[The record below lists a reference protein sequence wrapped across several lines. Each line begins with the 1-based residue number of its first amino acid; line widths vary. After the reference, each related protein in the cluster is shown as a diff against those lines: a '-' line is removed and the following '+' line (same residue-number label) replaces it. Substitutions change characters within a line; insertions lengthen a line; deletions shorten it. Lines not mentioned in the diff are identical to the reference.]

1 MRLEQ
6 HLSNSTDKYTVK
18 AKDWIL
24 KTVFE
29 VSNSEGDAMKIER
42 YIKKQKSQNLIL
54 LLCDSKFFIP
64 ARTGR
69 DLSLLLCAEFFIANG
84 HIETCPAL
92 AGSKTKVN
100 HTASVGF
107 LFYLTYYNNF
117 QSSKPPTHIF
127 LSKGKIGSLAQQVS
141 TISKHRL
148 IGFRASE

>member
-6 HLSNSTDKYTVK
+6 HLSNSTDKYTGK

-42 YIKKQKSQNLIL
+42 LIKKQKTRNLIL

-100 HTASVGF
+100 HTASAGF

-117 QSSKPPTHIF
+117 RSSKTSTQI
-127 LSKGKIGSLAQQVS
+127 LSAEREIGSLAQQIS
-141 TISKHRL
+141 TISNHRL
-148 IGFRASE
+148 IDFIASE